1 MVASPDYAKLVI
13 GSEDQTLAEIEPL
26 IQPVRHLGQELSLS
40 DRQLKQ
46 FGAIFQH
53 VPSLASN
60 LMVATS
66 NTYVMRFPP
75 EAIKGLADGSLKI
88 MDAKPG
94 GLRGIIV
101 DAKTNKFFKHVSL
114 HEAENLRFIAGAT
127 IAWQILALMTAQH
140 YLPEISTKLDQIQQG
155 IEEVKDHMESGD
167 HALIQSIVKQMES
180 IARFVDNICID
191 DQLATS
197 NLSTLDSIDRECSKV
212 TFHYLEKMDQY
223 SSKFSASDFSGFAG
237 ADFKKAVEQGLKYV
251 FYAEIAIKSLFL
263 QVMSASFR
271 LAIPG
276 QKSRATYLLE
286 KLYDNELEQWN
297 QLQAEFFPVF
307 HDKIV
312 NNTSSFLPID
322 SFSKLFGQKERMAQ
336 ARSDI
341 LKGAIAKRDDAMDL
355 YRELKASMQEK
366 INETASPFAWTKT
379 SKSLLVEVDEN
390 HQVIRVGEYQEG

>member
-26 IQPVRHLGQELSLS
+26 IQPIRHLGKELSLS

-75 EAIKGLADGSLKI
+75 EAIQGLADGSLKI

-114 HEAENLRFIAGAT
+114 HEAESLKFVAGAV

-140 YLPEISTKLDQIQQG
+140 YLPEITTKLDQIQQG

-197 NLSTLDSIDRECSKV
+197 NLSTLDSNDRECSKI
-212 TFHYLEKMDQY
+212 TFHYLEKMEQY
-223 SSKFSASDFSGFAG
+223 SSKFNASSFSGFAG
-237 ADFKKAVEQGLKYV
+237 ADFKKAVDQGLKYV

-286 KLYDNELEQWN
+286 KLYDNELEKWN

-312 NNTSSFLPID
+312 NDTNSFLPID
-322 SFSKLFGQKERMAQ
+322 SVAKLFGQKESMAQ

-341 LKGAIAKRDDAMDL
+341 LKGAIAKRDYAMDL

-366 INETASPFAWTKT
+366 IDEASSPSTWTKT
-379 SKSLLVEVDEN
+379 AKSLLVEVDDN
-390 HQVIRVGEYQEG
+390 HQVIRVGEYQES